1 MEVLQRELPADQ
13 AQWCMKRM
21 KPYIG
26 ADAVPGS
33 FDYKTFSSALYG
45 ESDL

>member
-1 MEVLQRELPADQ
+1 
-13 AQWCMKRM
+13 M
-21 KPYIG
+21 KPYTG
-26 ADAVPGS
+26 SDGVPGA